1 MMTFFKK
8 PQNLLWEWL
17 AAIPVVLV
25 IYYIFDDIFIGIAS
39 AFFLIILH
47 HYLVFFKKIQKSN
60 EQMVTLKKLMEG
72 IKELPIGLC
81 ICDTS
86 GSILWKNNKIDDYF
100 KSSALQD
107 KSNIL
112 KLFNQKDSKFLTDS
126 VNSDRVM
133 TLEIQ
138 TDQYVEY
145 SIVDLPDSGYYLVY
159 MRDISDRIYLE
170 NSRKIFFGNI
180 SHELRIPLTVLK
192 GYIEILE
199 NERKQQKYEKSDLKP
214 YKNMQTQVDRLLNM
228 VNQLL
233 TLTKIE
239 GNPFF
244 EDKKVVDMPDII
256 YSIYDEAQV
265 RNSNKQKISLYLDD
279 ELMVKGHDQ
288 SLREVVSNLVY
299 NAIEHNPKNSEIE
312 IHWEKAQKDGQ
323 DYAMFSIKDNG
334 TGISKEHINRLTER
348 FYVVNSA
355 RNRGSNKNVG
365 SGLGLAI
372 VKNALKMHDSEL
384 IVESE
389 KNKGSC
395 FKFYLPAY
403 QEVVN

>member
-1 MMTFFKK
+1 MTFFKK

-25 IYYIFDDIFIGIAS
+25 IYYIFDDIFIGLAS

-100 KSSALQD
+100 KSSSLQD

-312 IHWEKAQKDGQ
+312 IHWEKVQKDGQ